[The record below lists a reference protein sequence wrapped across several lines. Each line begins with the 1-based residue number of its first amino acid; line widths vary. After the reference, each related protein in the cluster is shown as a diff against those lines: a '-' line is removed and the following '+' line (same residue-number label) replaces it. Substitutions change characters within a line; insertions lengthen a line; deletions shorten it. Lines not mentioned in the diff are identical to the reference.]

1 MTFQYKVA
9 EKNFDKFNKVY
20 LKFIKRNKE
29 LINQYADLMN
39 QYNNMTLSE
48 YLNHTDHFE
57 SDQDKINDIYN
68 IGIRDEKMNS
78 LRRRLE
84 KIADY
89 HLVYF
94 KNFTDNMSFE
104 QLIGVV

>member
-20 LKFIKRNKE
+20 FKFTKRNKD
-29 LINQYADLMN
+29 LIDQYADLMN

-48 YLNHTDHFE
+48 YLKNKDHFE

-68 IGIRDEKMNS
+68 IGIRDEKINS
-78 LRRRLE
+78 LRQRLE

-104 QLIGVV
+104 ELIGVV